1 MTGSPSENVEYA
13 GFWIRVGASIIDTI
27 LVMMI
32 TYPIL
37 YAVYGWA
44 GLDYSAAMQ
53 TTGFV
58 DILLTWIFPAVA
70 VIWFWVA
77 KQATPGKMLLSLR
90 VVDAKTGGNLS
101 VGQSLVRYVGYFVSA
116 IPFCLGLIW
125 VGFDNKKQ
133 GWHDKI
139 AGTVVVRSKLRGTEP
154 VRFPQ
159 A

>member
-1 MTGSPSENVEYA
+1 MTNLNPDTVEYA
-13 GFWIRVGASIIDTI
+13 GFWIRVGAAIIDSI
-27 LVMMI
+27 LLMMI

-44 GLDYSAAMQ
+44 GLDYGVAMKS
-53 TTGFV
+53 TGFI
-58 DILLTWIFPAVA
+58 DILLTWILPVVA
-70 VIWFWVA
+70 LIWFWTA

-90 VVDAKTGGNLS
+90 VVDAKTGGSLS
-101 VGQSLVRYVGYFVSA
+101 VVQSLVRYVGYFVSA
-116 IPFCLGLIW
+116 FPFFLGLIW

-139 AGTVVVRSKLRGTEP
+139 AGTVVIRSKSGTEP

-159 A
+159 G

>member
-1 MTGSPSENVEYA
+1 MTDLNPENVEYA
-13 GFWIRVGASIIDTI
+13 GFWIRVGASIIDSI

-44 GLDYSAAMQ
+44 GLDYGVAMKS
-53 TTGFV
+53 TGFI
-58 DILLTWIFPAVA
+58 DILVTWILPLVA

-90 VVDAKTGGNLS
+90 VVDAKTGGSLS
-101 VGQSLVRYVGYFVSA
+101 VGQSIARYLGYFVSG
-116 IPFCLGLIW
+116 IPFGLGLIW
-125 VGFDNKKQ
+125 VGIDKKKQ

-139 AGTVVVRSKLRGTEP
+139 AGTVVVRSKHRGTEA